1 MLCDCVTRGCGD
13 HSPLDRPMHP
23 GAVCRVSTHPPTAPC
38 PPNSA
43 SQNRRAAA
51 EPLAAPA
58 CSSGLVATAARAAR
72 AHASVPPAGAGSSLA
87 TPAMCLVAKRII
99 EDLGLHVGGS
109 SRERDMV
116 PLPTRSRIHNN
127 LSVSTSRMHRCAV
140 AKAAESMSKTP
151 PSLTTLKSADLATAR
166 NAAIPSSSSACRKA
180 ADRGCMFGAVPLPRW
195 WSKALTIWP

>member
-1 MLCDCVTRGCGD
+1 
-13 HSPLDRPMHP
+13 MHHVQGP
-23 GAVCRVSTHPPTAPC
+23 VSTHPPTAPW

-43 SQNRRAAA
+43 SQDRRAAA
-51 EPLAAPA
+51 RPPAAPA
-58 CSSGLVATAARAAR
+58 CSPAPVAPAAGAARAR
-72 AHASVPPAGAGSSLA
+72 AAASPPAGAESSLA
-87 TPAMCLVAKRII
+87 TPGMCLAAKRII

-109 SRERDMV
+109 SREREML

-140 AKAAESMSKTP
+140 AKAADSTSKTP

-166 NAAIPSSSSACRKA
+166 NAAIPSSSSAWRKA
-180 ADRGCMFGAVPLPRW
+180 ADRGCMFGAVPPPRP